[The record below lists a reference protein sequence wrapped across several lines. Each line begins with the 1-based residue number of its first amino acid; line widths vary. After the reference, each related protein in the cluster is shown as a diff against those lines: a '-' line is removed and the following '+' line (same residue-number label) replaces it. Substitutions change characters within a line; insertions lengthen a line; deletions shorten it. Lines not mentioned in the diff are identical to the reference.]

1 MKNKEKDAK
10 EIVEIACDG
19 YRVAVDKRTD
29 KIVSC
34 KDISCSKCLFLIIK
48 IAIEEEENG
57 LSQSTLKSK

>member
-10 EIVEIACDG
+10 EIVELACDG

-34 KDISCSKCLFLIIK
+34 EDIPCSKCLFF
-48 IAIEEEENG
+48 
-57 LSQSTLKSK
+57 